1 MGMSRG
7 EPIRRAMGAAA
18 GHAKA
23 AVIASCLSVTCA
35 VAAGCAWK
43 DDAPSAASGSAA
55 LSSPSS
61 CIDEAANGRT
71 LAVELNRTFEV
82 CLRENPTTGYRWSFA
97 ADGAPFVVL
106 IDDSFQSDGDR
117 PGAGG
122 IHRWRFR
129 AAEPGSAKIVLS
141 YRRPWEQGVSLERS
155 FALSVRIK
163 VH

>member
-18 GHAKA
+18 GRAKA
-23 AVIASCLSVTCA
+23 AVIASCLSVACA
-35 VAAGCAWK
+35 VATACASK

-61 CIDEAANGRT
+61 CIDEAANGRA
-71 LAVELNRTFEV
+71 LAVELNRLFEI
-82 CLRENPTTGYRWSFA
+82 CLRENPTTGYRWTID
-97 ADGAPFVVL
+97 ADGAPFAILV
-106 IDDSFQSDGDR
+106 DDSFQSGGDR

-129 AAEPGSAKIVLS
+129 AAEPGSTKIALS
-141 YRRPWEQGVSLERS
+141 YRRPWEQGVPPEQA
-155 FALSVRIK
+155 FTLSVRIK
-163 VH
+163 AY